1 MSSGNNRLE
10 AEWRINQFYIADQGD
25 GSKKVTVKARLHQL
39 LEITR
44 LVLEATIQRKRSSK
58 PLGKGL
64 KKREGRSVTTEFQK
78 ERIYR
83 IVKIR

>member
-1 MSSGNNRLE
+1 MSSGNDRLQ
-10 AEWRINQFYIADQGD
+10 AERMIDQSYVADQGD

-44 LVLEATIQRKRSSK
+44 LILEVAIMNKKSSK

-64 KKREGRSVTTEFQK
+64 KKGKGGQSRLSFTNK
-78 ERIYR
+78 ESIT
-83 IVKIR
+83 

>member
-64 KKREGRSVTTEFQK
+64 KKGKGGQSRLSFKRK
-78 ERIYR
+78 ESIE
-83 IVKIR
+83 

>member
-1 MSSGNNRLE
+1 MSSGNDRLQ
-10 AEWRINQFYIADQGD
+10 AERMIDQSYVADQGD

-44 LVLEATIQRKRSSK
+44 LILEVVIMNKRSSK

-64 KKREGRSVTTEFQK
+64 KKGKAGQSRLSFTRK
-78 ERIYR
+78 ESIA
-83 IVKIR
+83 

>member
-1 MSSGNNRLE
+1 MSPGNDRLE
-10 AEWRINQFYIADQGD
+10 TEWRIDQFFIADQGD

-44 LVLEATIQRKRSSK
+44 LVLEVAIQRKRSSK

-64 KKREGRSVTTEFQK
+64 KIGKGGQSRLSFKRK
-78 ERIYR
+78 ESIE
-83 IVKIR
+83 

>member
-1 MSSGNNRLE
+1 MSSGNDRLQ
-10 AEWRINQFYIADQGD
+10 AERMIDQSYVADQGD

-44 LVLEATIQRKRSSK
+44 LILEVAIMKKRSSK

-64 KKREGRSVTTEFQK
+64 KKGKAGQSRLSFTRK
-78 ERIYR
+78 ESIA
-83 IVKIR
+83 